1 MSAGSH
7 LRLPQ
12 ALASLGQSAA
22 PIGPIFDE
30 ERARSGRP
38 CCPGVDR
45 VQAPPLCDGQARH
58 LLRVGAEDHRHVRS
72 SQCPQLRSHEAAAV
86 AQAAG
91 VRHVNRKARDG
102 LGALQERRPLHA
114 AVVGQR
120 LKGRRQARR
129 HARGKAGPMVER
141 GIDFG
146 RAALARCFRF
156 CHIELGYSPNSPIT
170 TKCPTRRCR
179 RCQVFVVGGL
189 LHLQLPACPRPATE
203 NGLRRVNCAGAAA
216 SAGAAWWWR
225 VRQDHHLQADPTA
238 SRLWFQR

>member
-30 ERARSGRP
+30 ERARGGRP
-38 CCPGVDR
+38 SRPGVDR

-58 LLRVGAEDHRHVRS
+58 LVRVGAEDHRHIRS
-72 SQCPQLRSHEAAAV
+72 SQCPQLRSHEAAPV

-114 AVVGQR
+114 TVACQR

-129 HARGKAGPMVER
+129 HCAREVAPISAV
-141 GIDFG
+141 
-146 RAALARCFRF
+146 LARCLEYISRSHPTMFLLAVRNF
-156 CHIELGYSPNSPIT
+156 SPSPSLSLAGAAT
-170 TKCPTRRCR
+170 EWAAAPQLRRCR
-179 RCQVFVVGGL
+179 RVSWCCLEV
-189 LHLQLPACPRPATE
+189 
-203 NGLRRVNCAGAAA
+203 A
-216 SAGAAWWWR
+216 SAARPPYSSRSNCFTALVSAMKSGMTGSLQCA
-225 VRQDHHLQADPTA
+225 HHRCAQ
-238 SRLWFQR
+238 